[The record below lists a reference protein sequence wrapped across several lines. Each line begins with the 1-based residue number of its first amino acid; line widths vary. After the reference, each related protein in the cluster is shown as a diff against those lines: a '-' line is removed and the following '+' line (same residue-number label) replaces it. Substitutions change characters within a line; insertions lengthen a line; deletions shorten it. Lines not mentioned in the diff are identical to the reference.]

1 MKEFAVFWGCTIP
14 ARFPFI
20 EKSTRVMFDDLGAR
34 IHELAGHT
42 CCPEG
47 TLVKANDPGAFY
59 TAAARNL
66 ALVEKAGLDVVDRK
80 STR

>member
-1 MKEFAVFWGCTIP
+1 VHDPRT
-14 ARFPFI
+14 FPII
-20 EKSTRVMFDDLGAR
+20 EKATRVMFDDLGAR
-34 IHELAGHT
+34 VKELEGHT

-66 ALVEKAGLDVVDRK
+66 ALVERAGLECGRCGRNVFRIP
-80 STR
+80 